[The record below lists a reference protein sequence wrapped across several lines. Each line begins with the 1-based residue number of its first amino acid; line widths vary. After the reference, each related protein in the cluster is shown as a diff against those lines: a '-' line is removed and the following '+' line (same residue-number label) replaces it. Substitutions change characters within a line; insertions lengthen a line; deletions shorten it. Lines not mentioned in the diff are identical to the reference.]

1 MVVGQIAESADF
13 VVAGAGPGG
22 YVAALRAAQLGR
34 TVTLVDREGAAGV
47 GGVCLRVGC
56 IPSKGLIEAADLA
69 HRTAAVAPAYGLKT
83 SFGGVDM
90 AAFQAWKA
98 ELVGGLTDGVRG
110 LLDKAGVRVV
120 AGELRLTRPDEAVV
134 STADGQARFL
144 RFNDLVLATGSR
156 PVALPGFEVDG
167 GDVLDSSGALGLREL
182 PGRVAIIGGGYI
194 GLEIGI
200 ALAKLGSR
208 VAIVEALEGVLPTM
222 DRRLARPVEKRLA
235 ELGVELYAGSRAVAF
250 EAGTLVIE
258 TPDGATELAPDK
270 VIVAVGRRPNSD
282 DLGLE
287 RAGIALDN
295 RGLIEVAPDR
305 RARDHIGAIGD
316 ITPGPAL
323 AHKASA
329 EAVVAAEALCGRRVA
344 FQPQAVPAVVFSDPE
359 VASAGLGVDEA
370 KARGID
376 VKSAN
381 VPLAAS
387 GRARTLAAADG
398 FLQIVAEEGSGVVLG
413 VHIVGPHASDLIAE
427 GALAIEMGA
436 TLDDLALTVH
446 PHPTLS
452 EQYLEA
458 AHLGIGQPI
467 HLAVL
472 GRG

>member
-156 PVALPGFEVDG
+156 PVALSGFEVDG
-167 GDVLDSSGALGLREL
+167 GDVLDSSGALDLSEL

-222 DRRLARPVEKRLA
+222 DRRLAKPVEKRLA
-235 ELGVELYAGSRAVAF
+235 ELGVELYAGSKAVAF
-250 EAGTLVIE
+250 DAGTLAIE
-258 TPDGATELAPDK
+258 TPDGAAELARDK

-295 RGLIEVAPDR
+295 RGRIEVAPDR

-359 VASAGLGVDEA
+359 VASAGLGVEEA
-370 KARGID
+370 KAQGID

-398 FLQIVAEEGSGVVLG
+398 FLQIVAEEGTGVVLG

>member
-1 MVVGQIAESADF
+1 MVVGQIAESTDF

-69 HRTAAVAPAYGLKT
+69 HRTAEDGPAYGLKT
-83 SFGGVDM
+83 KFNGIDM

-134 STADGQARFL
+134 STAEGQAKFL
-144 RFNDLVLATGSR
+144 KFKDLVLATGSR
-156 PVALPGFEVDG
+156 PVELPGFKVNG
-167 GDVLDSSGALGLREL
+167 GDVLDSTAALDLTEL
-182 PGRVAIIGGGYI
+182 PRRVAIIGGGYI

-208 VAIVEALEGVLPTM
+208 VAIVEALDGVLPTM
-222 DRRLARPVEKRLA
+222 DRRIARPVEKRLG
-235 ELGVELYAGSRAVAF
+235 ELGIDLYAKSKAASF
-250 EAGTLVIE
+250 ESGKLAIE
-258 TPDGATELAPDK
+258 TPEGTKKLAVEK
-270 VIVAVGRRPNSD
+270 VIVAVGRKPNSD

-287 RAGIALDN
+287 RAKIALDN
-295 RGLIEVAPDR
+295 HGLIQVGPDR
-305 RARDHIGAIGD
+305 RVADHIAAIGD

-329 EAVVAAEALCGRRVA
+329 EAVVAAEALCGRKVA
-344 FQPQAVPAVVFSDPE
+344 FQPQAIPAVVFSDPE
-359 VASAGLGVDEA
+359 VASAGLSAGDA
-370 KARGID
+370 KAEGIE
-376 VKSAN
+376 VETAN
-381 VPLAAS
+381 FPLTAS
-387 GRARTLAAADG
+387 GRAKTLNATNG
-398 FLQIVAEEGSGVVLG
+398 FLQIVADKKTNLVLG

-427 GALAIEMGA
+427 GTLAIEMGA
-436 TLDDLALTVH
+436 TLEDLALTVH

-472 GRG
+472 GKC

>member
-34 TVTLVDREGAAGV
+34 TVTLVDREGTAGV

-69 HRTAAVAPAYGLKT
+69 HRTAAVGPAYGLKT

-156 PVALPGFEVDG
+156 PVTLPGFEVDG
-167 GDVLDSSGALGLREL
+167 GDVLDSSGALDLCDL

-222 DRRLARPVEKRLA
+222 DRRLAKPVEKRLA
-235 ELGVELYAGSRAVAF
+235 ELGVELYAKSRAVAF
-250 EAGTLVIE
+250 DAGTLAIE

-370 KARGID
+370 KAQGID

-398 FLQIVAEEGSGVVLG
+398 FLQIVAEEGTGVVLG

-436 TLDDLALTVH
+436 TLDDLALTIH

>member
-69 HRTAAVAPAYGLKT
+69 HRTARVAPAYGLKT

-90 AAFQAWKA
+90 AAFQAWKT

-156 PVALPGFEVDG
+156 PVALSGFEVDG
-167 GDVLDSSGALGLREL
+167 GDVLDSSGALSLREL
-182 PGRVAIIGGGYI
+182 PGKVAIIGGGYI

-222 DRRLARPVEKRLA
+222 DRRLAKPVEKRLA
-235 ELGVELYAGSRAVAF
+235 ELGVELYAGSKAVAF
-250 EAGTLVIE
+250 DGGTLAIE
-258 TPDGATELAPDK
+258 TPDGARELARDK

-287 RAGIALDN
+287 RAGIGLDN

-370 KARGID
+370 KAQGID

-398 FLQIVAEEGSGVVLG
+398 FLQIVAEEGTGVVLG

-472 GRG
+472 GRA

>member
-1 MVVGQIAESADF
+1 M
-13 VVAGAGPGG
+13 
-22 YVAALRAAQLGR
+22 
-34 TVTLVDREGAAGV
+34 
-47 GGVCLRVGC
+47 
-56 IPSKGLIEAADLA
+56 
-69 HRTAAVAPAYGLKT
+69 
-83 SFGGVDM
+83 
-90 AAFQAWKA
+90 
-98 ELVGGLTDGVRG
+98 
-110 LLDKAGVRVV
+110 
-120 AGELRLTRPDEAVV
+120 
-134 STADGQARFL
+134 
-144 RFNDLVLATGSR
+144 
-156 PVALPGFEVDG
+156 
-167 GDVLDSSGALGLREL
+167 LDSSGALDLRDL

-222 DRRLARPVEKRLA
+222 DRRLAKPVEKRLA

-250 EAGTLVIE
+250 EAGTLAIE

-370 KARGID
+370 RAQGID

-398 FLQIVAEEGSGVVLG
+398 FLQIVAEEGTGVVLG